1 LHTVSNWE
9 RFRPPTSAAFRR
21 RLVEFISIS
30 NFGTNTFVFNPVE
43 NITQDQYI
51 FRIDHTFNQNN
62 VLWGSAA
69 IEHFPDTFTLP
80 FLGANLPGFGETDNS
95 HTKQITVA
103 FNHSFSPNTLNEA
116 RVGYSRLNFASV
128 FPTDPAQP
136 SSFGFTGITPQSS
149 SGASAPLIGVTGFF
163 TLGFSGNGPQ
173 PRIVQNYQFTDNF
186 SKIIGKHSLKAG
198 FEMRRYHVFNPFSA
212 NNNGDFTFGATGPFS
227 TGNAGA
233 DFLLGFPDSY
243 TQGSGDT
250 IDATTQEYYSYVQ
263 DQWKVRDN
271 FTLNIGLGWQIDT
284 PARAKLATG
293 CPSIL
298 TAGRS
303 PRSSHSACGTGVPRR
318 SGTHFDRRGA
328 DQLQA
333 PRSSSWICLQSGLG
347 PLVRWP
353 GQAFDSGRLRN
364 LLQQGRGGVGA
375 AECRLASIFNLDQYG
390 EPFVCESIRAHQR
403 WRGDA
408 QSFSGN
414 ATAGGQQR
422 RLHPVRG

>member
-1 LHTVSNWE
+1 MSVWRK
-9 RFRPPTSAAFRR
+9 RFSHRAAEQRR
-21 RLVEFISIS
+21 RNAACRDSLLRAVSQRSHSYRRFQRRFPGLVEICPVSQLRA
-30 NFGTNTFVFNPVE
+30 NTFVFNPVE

-212 NNNGDFTFGATGPFS
+212 NNNGAFTFGATGRS
-227 TGNAGA
+227 
-233 DFLLGFPDSY
+233 
-243 TQGSGDT
+243 
-250 IDATTQEYYSYVQ
+250 
-263 DQWKVRDN
+263 
-271 FTLNIGLGWQIDT
+271 
-284 PARAKLATG
+284 ARAMPGLTSCWAFRTAIPKAAAT
-293 CPSIL
+293 PSTQPPRSITATYRTNGRCGTTSRL
-298 TAGRS
+298 TSDWHGRS
-303 PRSSHSACGTGVPRR
+303 TRR
-318 SGTHFDRRGA
+318 
-328 DQLQA
+328 
-333 PRSSSWICLQSGLG
+333 
-347 PLVRWP
+347 
-353 GQAFDSGRLRN
+353 
-364 LLQQGRGGVGA
+364 
-375 AECRLASIFNLDQYG
+375 
-390 EPFVCESIRAHQR
+390 
-403 WRGDA
+403 
-408 QSFSGN
+408 
-414 ATAGGQQR
+414 
-422 RLHPVRG
+422 